1 MDEEIQP
8 DLPGTQDENEDDVD
22 IGDGEEDEEES
33 ADDGVNPDGE

>member
-8 DLPGTQDENEDDVD
+8 DLPVTPDENEDDVD
-22 IGDGEEDEEES
+22 IGEDEEEDES